1 VVTVINCD
9 LQNGIVTN
17 NANCVINWGPGN
29 ISLDPRFTAG
39 VRLQA
44 NSPCI
49 DAGTNALLLISSN
62 WTASITNDYDGLPR
76 PLDGNGDGQ
85 ARFDIGA
92 YEVILASADS
102 NGDGIPD
109 GWTHRYGLNPT
120 DPTVA
125 AGNPDNDPHTT
136 LQEWIA
142 DTDPTNA
149 LSYFRI
155 EAISNLPPVAVQFV
169 SSASRQYSLLSSSG
183 LTEATTFN
191 PVPGQTNIAGNGG
204 ILTLTDT
211 NAAAAL
217 FYRVGVKLP

>member
-1 VVTVINCD
+1 MR
-9 LQNGIVTN
+9 
-17 NANCVINWGPGN
+17 A
-29 ISLDPRFTAG
+29 S
-39 VRLQA
+39 
-44 NSPCI
+44 SPCI

-62 WTASITNDYDGLPR
+62 WTASITNDYDGLAR
-76 PLDGNGDGQ
+76 PLDGNGDGL

-109 GWTHRYGLNPT
+109 GWTQRFGLNPT
-120 DPTVA
+120 AKDVA

-136 LQEWIA
+136 LQEWLA

-155 EAISNLPPVAVQFV
+155 ETISNLPPVAVSFF
-169 SSASRQYSLLSSSG
+169 SSSNRLYTLLSTTN
-183 LTEATTFN
+183 LTEVNTFN
-191 PVPGQTNIAGNGG
+191 AVPGQADIRGNGG
-204 ILTLTDT
+204 AQTLTDT

-217 FYRVGVKLP
+217 FYRVNVKLP